1 MANASK
7 KHFCAGAQGK
17 SSGEGAMTTTPE
29 GMVEEN
35 AVLSNR
41 DKASRAKARGM
52 DGKQIK
58 SEQRQDHAANRIPAN
73 ENPGGRRI
81 ER

>member
-7 KHFCAGAQGK
+7 KHFGAGARGK

-29 GMVEEN
+29 GMLQEN

-41 DKASRAKARGM
+41 DKAAHSQARGM

-58 SEQRQDHAANRIPAN
+58 TEQHHDHAANRIPD
-73 ENPGGRRI
+73 EGSSDRRI